1 MIESLPHKMPH
12 VAFLRTC
19 KQVDREATPILYGK
33 NIFFVALP
41 KIGAPYDP
49 TASFLWYMRK
59 STIPKV
65 ASITFLHG
73 CYCPGWLIACSPI
86 RKPVAAKQW
95 TATGKQLSKLYFPHY
110 SLPHWMPLGKNA
122 REAYEHICR
131 KILEDKTATSTGFI
145 CSQCRNQRKNAFT
158 LKGMRDRRRH

>member
-1 MIESLPHKMPH
+1 MPH